1 MSLTVRMI
9 VVLTTVGLISGGL
22 LSVVNLLTAERIE
35 LNRQKEIEE
44 AITRVVPGTVSSSL
58 LYEEDNL
65 MIYGGKDAEG
75 NDLGYAVYSSGT
87 GFQDIIVL
95 MFGTDL
101 PISTINSL
109 TILEQKE
116 TPGLGAKITDRE
128 AFLRYWEG
136 KDCSGPLTLRKPA
149 AAGPEDLLPA
159 EINTITGATISA
171 EKVMGIVNL
180 SLERLRQIK
189 QEGKLASGGNEDVG

>member
-1 MSLTVRMI
+1 MSLPVRMI
-9 VVLTTVGLISGGL
+9 VVLTAVGLISGGL
-22 LSVVNLLTAERIE
+22 LSVVNILTAERIE

-44 AITRVVPGTVSSSL
+44 AITRVVPGTESSAL

-65 MIYGGKDAEG
+65 MVYGGRDADG
-75 NDLGYAVYSSGT
+75 KDLGYAVYSSGT

-101 PISTINSL
+101 PITTINSL

-128 AFLRYWEG
+128 AFLRFWEG
-136 KDCSGPLTLRKPA
+136 KDCSQPLTLRKPA
-149 AAGPEDLLPA
+149 AGAPEDLLPA
-159 EINTITGATISA
+159 EINTITGATISS
-171 EKVMGIVNL
+171 EKVLGIVNL
-180 SLERLRQIK
+180 SLERLRRIK
-189 QEGKLASGGNEDVG
+189 QEGKLQSGGRDVE